1 MSQTLLNQRWLSP
14 AQGGRYSGFTERTL
28 RNWNAA
34 GTLKFHRIIQPGAKR
49 GSVRID
55 RLELDKLIEE
65 SVAPASSLKMN
76 EGRSP
81 NQNPTAAQ

>member
-1 MSQTLLNQRWLSP
+1 MTTLLDQRWLSP
-14 AQGGRYSGFTERTL
+14 AQAAHYSGFTDRTI
-28 RNWNAA
+28 RNWEKS
-34 GTLKFHRIIQPGAKR
+34 GQLKFHRIVQPGATR

-76 EGRSP
+76 EGRDS
-81 NQNPTAAQ
+81 QNPAAQ